1 MKSTSVLS
9 VGLAIAFAFL
19 SAASAAEDR
28 PNTTLVQKSRSTA
41 ATPSAATKA
50 VKAQA
55 ATPTSATSTVTTGA
69 KQGAPMAA
77 PTAEPAYEGCHGKGG
92 DA

>member
-1 MKSTSVLS
+1 MKSPSVLS
-9 VGLAIAFAFL
+9 LGLAMTFALL

-28 PNTTLVQKSRSTA
+28 PNTTLVQKSKPSM
-41 ATPSAATKA
+41 ATSSAATKA
-50 VKAQA
+50 AKGQA
-55 ATPTSATSTVTTGA
+55 ATPTSATSTVKTGA
-69 KQGAPMAA
+69 RQGAPMSA